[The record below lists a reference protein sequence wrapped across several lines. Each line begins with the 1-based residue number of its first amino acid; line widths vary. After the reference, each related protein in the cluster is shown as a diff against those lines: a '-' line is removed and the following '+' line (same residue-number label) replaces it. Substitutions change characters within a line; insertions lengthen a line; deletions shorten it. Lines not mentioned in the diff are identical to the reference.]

1 MDAPVRDGVARSHA
15 FSFFASSGAISE
27 RVVRQRRGFAQVH
40 QLRSLYTPVTTRKPP
55 DAPFDTSNGTSGGVL
70 IGSAYFRPPTG
81 PDDPSSGSGTHENP
95 HPKIKISSHYQSEDP
110 QTGRQTSQQQRSQNG
125 LPDRQRQDAT
135 LQRLDDVLIG
145 CSSKN
150 YGLDPSSDPVS
161 DAPGADNR
169 VISGPDAQKRIPS
182 RSPLQ
187 IPATRLGEAQTA
199 LREPSPWLKARMHL
213 KCTCQVTASH
223 IYLPPRHLIQSNCIV
238 HELTFIVFPPTCFP
252 GPEMRPRPSPA

>member
-1 MDAPVRDGVARSHA
+1 MDAPVLDGLTHRRPS
-15 FSFFASSGAISE
+15 SIFAPSNVTPE
-27 RVVRQRRGFAQVH
+27 RVVPQRRGFAQSP
-40 QLRSLYTPVTTRKPP
+40 LFSTLYTPVTSWRLQ
-55 DAPFDTSNGTSGGVL
+55 DVSFDTSNGASGGFL

-95 HPKIKISSHYQSEDP
+95 HPKIKISSHYQSEVP

-135 LQRLDDVLIG
+135 LQRLDDVPIG

-252 GPEMRPRPSPA
+252 GPEMRPRPSQA